1 MKKRTGKIAMLCMSA
16 LLFVQAM
23 PVWAAGETEI
33 ALNPG
38 KAQEGGQVQVACEI
52 TDGREVTN
60 GKIRIHYDASKLT
73 LTADSAGGAR
83 SGALCEVNDCLTGN
97 KEEGEIVAA
106 FASSSPLTEDGS
118 LLDMTFQLADGVK
131 AGDTADIQVDIEELA
146 GDSGDIGHNETHA
159 AAITVEAKG
168 ENPDPG
174 GDDKDPS
181 GDDNKNPGG
190 DDNKTPGGDKNDG
203 TDGDGNK
210 GTTPTPTPAKNKKSG
225 TTTTSKSAKTGDDTN
240 MVFPLLGAGAAV
252 AVIAAV
258 TAAKK
263 KKES

>member
-1 MKKRTGKIAMLCMSA
+1 MLCMSA

-23 PVWAAGETEI
+23 PVWAAGGTEI

-38 KAQEGGQVQVACEI
+38 KAQEGSQVQVACEI
-52 TDGREVTN
+52 TNAQEVTN
-60 GKIRIHYDASKLT
+60 GKIRIHYDASKLV
-73 LTADSAGGAR
+73 LTADSAGGAL

-106 FASSSPLTEDGS
+106 FASSTPLAEDGS

-146 GDSGDIGHNETHA
+146 GDSGNIGNNETHTA
-159 AAITVEAKG
+159 SITVEAKG
-168 ENPDPG
+168 ENPNPG
-174 GDDKDPS
+174 GDDHKPG

-190 DDNKTPGGDKNDG
+190 DDGSQGSDKNDG
-203 TDGDGNK
+203 NGNK
-210 GTTPTPTPAKNKKSG
+210 GTTPATTPAKKSG
-225 TTTTSKSAKTGDDTN
+225 KSTTTSKSAKTGDDTN
-240 MVFPLLGAGAAV
+240 ILFPVLGVGAAAV
-252 AVIAAV
+252 VIAAV
-258 TAAKK
+258 AAKK

>member
-73 LTADSAGGAR
+73 LTADSAGGAL

-168 ENPDPG
+168 ENPGPG
-174 GDDKDPS
+174 

-225 TTTTSKSAKTGDDTN
+225 TTTTSKSAKTDDDTN

-258 TAAKK
+258 VAAKK

>member
-1 MKKRTGKIAMLCMSA
+1 MKKRTRKIAMLCMSA

-23 PVWAAGETEI
+23 PVWAAGGTEI

-38 KAQEGGQVQVACEI
+38 KAQEGSQVQVACEI
-52 TDGREVTN
+52 TNAQEVTN
-60 GKIRIHYDASKLT
+60 GKIRIHYDASKLV
-73 LTADSAGGAR
+73 LTADSAGGAL

-106 FASSSPLTEDGS
+106 FASSTPLAEDGS

-146 GDSGDIGHNETHA
+146 GDSGNIGNNETHTA
-159 AAITVEAKG
+159 SITVEAKG
-168 ENPDPG
+168 ENPNPG
-174 GDDKDPS
+174 GDDHKPG

-190 DDNKTPGGDKNDG
+190 DDGSQGSDKNDG
-203 TDGDGNK
+203 NGNK
-210 GTTPTPTPAKNKKSG
+210 GTTPATTPAKKSG
-225 TTTTSKSAKTGDDTN
+225 NSTTTSKSAKTGDDTN
-240 MVFPLLGAGAAV
+240 ILFPVLGVGAAAV
-252 AVIAAV
+252 VIAAV
-258 TAAKK
+258 AAKK

>member
-1 MKKRTGKIAMLCMSA
+1 MLCMSA

-23 PVWAAGETEI
+23 PVWAAGGTEI

-38 KAQEGGQVQVACEI
+38 KAQEGSQVQVACEI
-52 TDGREVTN
+52 TNAQEVTN
-60 GKIRIHYDASKLT
+60 GKIRIHYDASKLV
-73 LTADSAGGAR
+73 LTADSAGGAL

-106 FASSSPLTEDGS
+106 FASSTPLAEDGS

-146 GDSGDIGHNETHA
+146 GDSGNIGNNETHTA
-159 AAITVEAKG
+159 SITVEAKG
-168 ENPDPG
+168 ENPNPG
-174 GDDKDPS
+174 GDDHKPG

-190 DDNKTPGGDKNDG
+190 DDGSQGSDKNDG
-203 TDGDGNK
+203 NGNK
-210 GTTPTPTPAKNKKSG
+210 GTTPATTPAKKSG
-225 TTTTSKSAKTGDDTN
+225 NSTTTSKSAKTGDDTN
-240 MVFPLLGAGAAV
+240 ILFPVLGVGAAAV
-252 AVIAAV
+252 VIAAV
-258 TAAKK
+258 AAKK

>member
-1 MKKRTGKIAMLCMSA
+1 MLCMSA

-23 PVWAAGETEI
+23 PVWAAGGTEI

-38 KAQEGGQVQVACEI
+38 KAQEGSQVQVACEI
-52 TDGREVTN
+52 TNAQEVTN
-60 GKIRIHYDASKLT
+60 GKIRIHYDASKLV
-73 LTADSAGGAR
+73 LTADSAGGAL

-106 FASSSPLTEDGS
+106 FASSTPLAEDGS

-146 GDSGDIGHNETHA
+146 GDSGNIGNNETHTA
-159 AAITVEAKG
+159 SITVEAKG
-168 ENPDPG
+168 ENPNPG
-174 GDDKDPS
+174 GDDHKPG

-190 DDNKTPGGDKNDG
+190 DDGSQGSDKNDG
-203 TDGDGNK
+203 NGNK
-210 GTTPTPTPAKNKKSG
+210 GTTPATTPAKKSG
-225 TTTTSKSAKTGDDTN
+225 NSTTTSKSAKTGADTN
-240 MVFPLLGAGAAV
+240 ILFPVLGVGAAAV
-252 AVIAAV
+252 VIAAV
-258 TAAKK
+258 AAKK

>member
-1 MKKRTGKIAMLCMSA
+1 MSA

-23 PVWAAGETEI
+23 PVWAAGGTEI

-38 KAQEGGQVQVACEI
+38 KAQEGSQVQVACEI
-52 TDGREVTN
+52 TNAQEVTN
-60 GKIRIHYDASKLT
+60 GKIRIHYDASKLV
-73 LTADSAGGAR
+73 LTADSAGGAL

-106 FASSSPLTEDGS
+106 FASSTPLAEDGS

-146 GDSGDIGHNETHA
+146 GDSGNIGNNETHTA
-159 AAITVEAKG
+159 SITVEAKG
-168 ENPDPG
+168 ENPNPG
-174 GDDKDPS
+174 GDDHKPG

-190 DDNKTPGGDKNDG
+190 DDGSQGSDKNDG
-203 TDGDGNK
+203 NGNK
-210 GTTPTPTPAKNKKSG
+210 GTTPATTPAKKSG
-225 TTTTSKSAKTGDDTN
+225 NSTTTSKSAKTGDDTN
-240 MVFPLLGAGAAV
+240 ILFPVLGVGAAAV
-252 AVIAAV
+252 VIAAV
-258 TAAKK
+258 AAKK

>member
-1 MKKRTGKIAMLCMSA
+1 
-16 LLFVQAM
+16 M

-83 SGALCEVNDCLTGN
+83 VRGLCEVNDCLTGN

-131 AGDTADIQVDIEELA
+131 PAIQRTFRWILR
-146 GDSGDIGHNETHA
+146 NWQ
-159 AAITVEAKG
+159 
-168 ENPDPG
+168 
-174 GDDKDPS
+174 
-181 GDDNKNPGG
+181 
-190 DDNKTPGGDKNDG
+190 
-203 TDGDGNK
+203 
-210 GTTPTPTPAKNKKSG
+210 
-225 TTTTSKSAKTGDDTN
+225 
-240 MVFPLLGAGAAV
+240 
-252 AVIAAV
+252 V
-258 TAAKK
+258 TAATSVTMRPMQQLSQWKQRARIRTLA
-263 KKES
+263 ERQGSERR